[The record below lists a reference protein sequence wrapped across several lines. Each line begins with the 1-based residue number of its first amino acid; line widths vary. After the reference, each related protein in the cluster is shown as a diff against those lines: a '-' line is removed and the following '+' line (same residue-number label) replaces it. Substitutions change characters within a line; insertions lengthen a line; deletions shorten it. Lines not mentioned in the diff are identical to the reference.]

1 MSAEDLRKTM
11 NLLESI
17 GSSSKTYTSYQ
28 SLDDYPSEGDE
39 TEIRITYEYTAGL
52 PAQTYGRA
60 EDCYPAEAAEI
71 EVIEIM
77 NTDTKEII
85 DYYDLSLDQ
94 QENIRIQILE
104 NHDEDDDDG
113 PDPDDVRDR
122 WQDGM

>member
-17 GSSSKTYTSYQ
+17 GSSIKPYTAYQ
-28 SLDDYPSEGDE
+28 TLDDYPSEGDE
-39 TEIRITYEYTAGL
+39 TEIRITYEYTAGR

-77 NTDTKEII
+77 DTDTREKI
-85 DYYDLSLDQ
+85 DYYSLSLDQ
-94 QENIRIQILE
+94 QESIRYQILE
-104 NHDEDDDDG
+104 NHDEEDDG

-122 WQDGM
+122 WQDEM